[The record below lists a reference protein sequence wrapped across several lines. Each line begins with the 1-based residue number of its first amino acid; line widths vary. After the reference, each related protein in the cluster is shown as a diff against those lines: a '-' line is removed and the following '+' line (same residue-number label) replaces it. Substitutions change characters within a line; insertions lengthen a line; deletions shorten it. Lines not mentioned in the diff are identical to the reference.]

1 MISHTDDISEIWSVD
16 CKIDESNLA
25 AASRQIPELHN
36 KYYTMYYKEAL
47 KVKKLK
53 YDYKEL
59 ELNKREW
66 LDGSMAEE
74 DLRDLGW
81 KPNPRKILRA
91 DLDKYIQAD
100 KDVIR
105 ISLKIDY
112 HSARANFLEDIIKTI
127 HSRNFIIK
135 SMIDVLKFQHG
146 EY

>member
-1 MISHTDDISEIWSVD
+1 MSTDDISEIWSKD
-16 CKIDESNLA
+16 AKIDEANLV
-25 AASRQIPELHN
+25 SESKKIPELHN

-47 KVKKLK
+47 RVKKLR

-59 ELNKREW
+59 ELAKREW

-74 DLRDLGW
+74 DLKERGW
-81 KPNPRKILRA
+81 KPSQRKILRT
-91 DLDKYIQAD
+91 DIDKYLQAD
-100 KDVIR
+100 PDIIR
-105 ISLKIDY
+105 LSLKIDY
-112 HSARANFLEDIIKTI
+112 HTANAEFLEDIIKTI

>member
-1 MISHTDDISEIWSVD
+1 MSTDDISEIWSKD
-16 CKIDESNLA
+16 AKIDEANLVA
-25 AASRQIPELHN
+25 ESKKIPELHN

-47 KVKKLK
+47 RVKKLR

-59 ELNKREW
+59 ELAKREW

-74 DLRDLGW
+74 DLKERGW
-81 KPNPRKILRA
+81 KPSQRKILRT
-91 DLDKYIQAD
+91 DIDKYLQAD
-100 KDVIR
+100 PDIIR
-105 ISLKIDY
+105 LSLKIDY
-112 HSARANFLEDIIKTI
+112 HTANAEFLEDIIKTI

>member
-1 MISHTDDISEIWSVD
+1 MITSTDDISEIWAVD
-16 CKIDESNLA
+16 CKIDETNLGGE
-25 AASRQIPELHN
+25 SKRIPELHN
-36 KYYTMYYKEAL
+36 KYYSLYYKEAL
-47 KVKKLK
+47 RVKKLK

-59 ELNKREW
+59 ELNKRDW

-74 DLRDLGW
+74 DLKDLGW
-81 KPNPRKILRA
+81 KPNPRKIIRS
-91 DLDKYIQAD
+91 DIDKHIQGD

-105 ISLKIDY
+105 LSLKIDY

-135 SMIDVLKFQHG
+135 SMIDILKFQHG

>member
-1 MISHTDDISEIWSVD
+1 MSTDDISAMWSID
-16 CKIDESNLA
+16 SKIDETNLVA
-25 AASRQIPELHN
+25 ESKKIPELHN

-47 KVKKLK
+47 RVKKLR

-59 ELNKREW
+59 ELAKREW

-74 DLRDLGW
+74 DLKERGW
-81 KPNPRKILRA
+81 KPSQRKVLRT
-91 DLDKYIQAD
+91 DIDKYLQAD
-100 KDVIR
+100 ADIIR
-105 ISLKIDY
+105 LSLKIDY
-112 HSARANFLEDIIKTI
+112 HSANADFLEDIIKTL